1 MLILVFGGSGSG
13 KSRFAEQLA
22 SEDSSMERWYI
33 ATMHSDGSAETT
45 ERIRRHRQQRQGR
58 GFHTLEWSCGLPD
71 RLPQWADHHPGPASV
86 LLEDLGNLVA
96 NEVFSP
102 DGISLSHEEEM
113 ETVRN
118 LIVVPIRNVSEAGHR
133 IVVVCDMM
141 DEDSGIDT
149 PEMKRF
155 DRWMQT
161 AQQELAAEADGIAEV
176 VAGIPNWI
184 REPTKG
190 QESSQ
195 CSDH

>member
-22 SEDSSMERWYI
+22 SEESSMERWYI
-33 ATMHSDGSAETT
+33 ATMSSDGSPETT
-45 ERIRRHRQQRQGR
+45 ERIRRHRQQRQGK
-58 GFHTLEWSCGLPD
+58 GFHTLEWSCGLPN
-71 RLPQWADHHPGPASV
+71 RLPQWIEQHPEPASV

-102 DGISLSHEEEM
+102 GRLLQSYEEEM
-113 ETVRN
+113 ETVRK
-118 LIVVPIRNVSEAGHR
+118 LLVLPVRNMSEAEHR
-133 IVVVCDMM
+133 VVVVCDMM

-155 DRWMQT
+155 DRWMQS
-161 AQQELAAEADGIAEV
+161 AQQELAAEADGIVEV
-176 VAGIPNWI
+176 VAGFPNWI
-184 REPTKG
+184 RKPTKG
-190 QESSQ
+190 QERNQ

>member
-22 SEDSSMERWYI
+22 SEEQSMERWYI
-33 ATMHSDGSAETT
+33 ATMNSDGSPETT
-45 ERIRRHRQQRQGR
+45 ERIRRHRQQRQGK
-58 GFHTLEWSCGLPD
+58 GFHTLEWSCGLQN
-71 RLPQWADHHPGPASV
+71 RFPQWVEQHPEPASV

-102 DGISLSHEEEM
+102 GRLLQSYEEEM
-113 ETVRN
+113 ETVRK
-118 LIVVPIRNVSEAGHR
+118 LLVLPVRNMSEAGHR

-149 PEMKRF
+149 PEMKQF

-184 REPTKG
+184 RKPTKG
-190 QESSQ
+190 QERNQ

>member
-22 SEDSSMERWYI
+22 SGLPSMERWYI
-33 ATMHSDGSAETT
+33 ATMQNDGSQETT
-45 ERIRRHRQQRQGR
+45 ERIRRHRVQRRER
-58 GFHTLEWSCGLPD
+58 GFHTLEWSCDMQKKVPL
-71 RLPQWADHHPGPASV
+71 WMEEHPRPASI

-102 DGISLSHEEEM
+102 QDRAALSHGEEKEQIRALL
-113 ETVRN
+113 VS
-118 LIVVPIRNVSEAGHR
+118 PIQRLSDGGHHV
-133 IVVVCDMM
+133 VVVCDMM

-161 AQQELAAEADGIAEV
+161 AQQELATRADGLVEVIAD
-176 VAGIPNWI
+176 IPNWI
-184 REPTKG
+184 RKT
-190 QESSQ
+190 
-195 CSDH
+195 